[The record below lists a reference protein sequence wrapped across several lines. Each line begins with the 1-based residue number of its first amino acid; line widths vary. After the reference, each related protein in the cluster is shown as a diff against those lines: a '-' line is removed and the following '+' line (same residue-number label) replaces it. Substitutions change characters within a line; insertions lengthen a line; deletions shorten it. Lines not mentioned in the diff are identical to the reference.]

1 MSSNSAATRMSGLT
15 VTIAIARAPS
25 GRRAAKAPVPPMSST
40 RTGPGGAV
48 SMNPVTIAAT
58 QPAWLDGDDGLN
70 AAPLP
75 RDAILVADTGY
86 SGIWT
91 ATCVE
96 LAPPQTYL
104 RAAGSLG
111 WSFPAAIGAKCA
123 CPDRPVLCFSG
134 DGAIYYHLP
143 ELETAR
149 RLGLPL
155 VLVINNNSGFGQG
168 LPNIRRLQGNR
179 PGNAEEIIRFG
190 PITENN
196 RLERMLFWPD
206 RKSIGLRQVQAAL
219 AAKDGTAADPA
230 GVATKSVAMQGLG
243 ALEFVLYG
251 TGADTLAA
259 ADDPYRCAY
268 GRAIAG
274 NVEQISA
281 EVAQAWDKPG
291 GFAATWETPGP
302 DNAVYRDGNEA
313 GTGLVGVFIEGLD
326 LIRDVRVKGFLG
338 MEPGADKP
346 RLAIYW
352 RSDNTARSLAAN
364 LAGMDVLFQVS
375 KLGEAL
381 PEEDRWIAESIHIQL
396 VNGGDT
402 ARQVAGPIDA
412 ALADPARRALLEH
425 FSLIT
430 SSLSNLFGTRLTAAF
445 GLTAGFSSL
454 DGD

>member
-1 MSSNSAATRMSGLT
+1 MSRRLALALALPLAFVQPAAAAVKASD
-15 VTIAIARAPS
+15 VIARAVDGFVRPAYAGLRDHAAAMADAMKNLCEAPS
-25 GRRAAKAPVPPMSST
+25 QEHLDAA
-40 RTGPGGAV
+40 RE
-48 SMNPVTIAAT
+48 
-58 QPAWLDGDDGLN
+58 
-70 AAPLP
+70 
-75 RDAILVADTGY
+75 R
-86 SGIWT
+86 
-91 ATCVE
+91 
-96 LAPPQTYL
+96 
-104 RAAGSLG
+104 
-111 WSFPAAIGAKCA
+111 
-123 CPDRPVLCFSG
+123 FSG
-134 DGAIYYHLP
+134 LVEAWS
-143 ELETAR
+143 TA
-149 RLGLPL
+149 
-155 VLVINNNSGFGQG
+155 
-168 LPNIRRLQGNR
+168 
-179 PGNAEEIIRFG
+179 EIIRFG

-313 GTGLVGVFIEGLD
+313 VTELVGVFIEGLD